1 MRPPKNYNLF
11 RNGSSQVNLISRAL
25 IGPDMSNL
33 CLHTGGIAVDYNK
46 LGNFTPPE
54 PTKTYTPMSH
64 VELASMVK
72 EAATRL
78 LPEMEL
84 ISEDYGVSPKSGE
97 NSGNRMFGVLTYEVP
112 GCSDMGLSLGMRNS
126 YDQSLSV
133 GVCSG
138 SKVFVCDNLAFVGN
152 VKVARKHTGELHA
165 QMEKLISYS
174 ISQSPKH
181 FQQVLEDRKE
191 LQNISLN
198 DDQAWSILGVAY
210 GRELIKPRQL
220 LLAMRAWQEPPQDAF
235 RPRNAWSLYNAFTE
249 ALKSS
254 SALDVMESHIDIHDF
269 FMEFTE
275 EIPRLNG
282 WLKVQGWTEQDADLL
297 PHAEMD

>member
-1 MRPPKNYNLF
+1 
-11 RNGSSQVNLISRAL
+11 
-25 IGPDMSNL
+25 MSNL
-33 CLHTGGIAVDYNK
+33 CLHTGGIAVDYEK
-46 LGNFTPPE
+46 LSNFAPPE

-78 LPEMEL
+78 LPEMQL
-84 ISEDYGVSPKSGE
+84 ISEDYGVSPKTGE
-97 NSGNRMFGVLTYEVP
+97 NTGNRMFGVLTYEVP
-112 GCSDMGLSLGMRNS
+112 GCPDMGLSVGMRNS

-181 FQQVLEDRKE
+181 FAQVLEDKSALE
-191 LQNISLN
+191 NVALN

-210 GRELIKPRQL
+210 GRRLIKPRQL
-220 LLAMRAWQEPPQDAF
+220 LLSMQAWQKPPQDEF
-235 RPRNAWSLYNAFTE
+235 LPRNAWSLYNAFTE

-254 SALDVMESHIDIHDF
+254 SALDVMESHIAIHDF
-269 FMEFTE
+269 FMEFLS

-282 WLKVQGWTEQDADLL
+282 WLKVQGWTNENPEPLVDELIQGM
-297 PHAEMD
+297 E